1 MSMKSLRLKTFLL
14 IFSIFQV
21 KDINCRGAPEVTG
34 LSDAASLNYFLNDPL
49 VLVLSPSPQ

>member
-14 IFSIFQV
+14 IFSIFHV

-34 LSDAASLNYFLNDPL
+34 LSDAASLNYFLNDPI
-49 VLVLSPSPQ
+49 VLVLYPLPR